1 MILRAVYVTIA
12 PGRTNDYWNWADEV
26 VALWDT
32 HGIVRHDGPYKGT
45 GPDGTDTSVW
55 LTLHVSEQA
64 AHDEFRSMYTTT
76 EGRALLE
83 KRPALVADTEVRN
96 YTPFGSA

>member
-1 MILRAVYVTIA
+1 
-12 PGRTNDYWNWADEV
+12 
-26 VALWDT
+26 
-32 HGIVRHDGPYKGT
+32 
-45 GPDGTDTSVW
+45 
-55 LTLHVSEQA
+55 A